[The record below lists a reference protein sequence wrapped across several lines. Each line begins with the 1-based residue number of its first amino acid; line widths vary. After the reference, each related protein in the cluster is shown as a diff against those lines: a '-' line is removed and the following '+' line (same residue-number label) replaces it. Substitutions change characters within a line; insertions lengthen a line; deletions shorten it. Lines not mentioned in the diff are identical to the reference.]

1 MVQLVF
7 FSPKNLLEEKI
18 EYKMTEKVKPG
29 VIKMKKKAVLA
40 DRKNANN
47 IADLISYMEV
57 I

>member
-1 MVQLVF
+1 MGQVEGEKK
-7 FSPKNLLEEKI
+7 KNT
-18 EYKMTEKVKPG
+18 MTEEVKPS
-29 VIKMKKKAVLA
+29 VIKIKKKAVLA